1 MFNDFKNA
9 LKDNYGLFTIITF
22 CNLLFL
28 FLGNTS
34 IDYGFSYNEFIFSND
49 LYYPSSVFL
58 LWNLFVFFI
67 WSAIKQYKENPN
79 SKWFLVY
86 LMMIILYN
94 PIYRI
99 AAHKYFD
106 DFASVILIILT
117 LIAIIDKK
125 YCVQFKDFL
134 IKKIMNFLKN
144 KKH

>member
-86 LMMIILYN
+86 LMMIIS
-94 PIYRI
+94 IYPQCTFVLTNWNYRK
-99 AAHKYFD
+99 A
-106 DFASVILIILT
+106 LMII
-117 LIAIIDKK
+117 IINSAIIKLSIQK
-125 YCVQFKDFL
+125 YRSQTT
-134 IKKIMNFLKN
+134 IR
-144 KKH
+144 